1 MNARLDDGE
10 ERRVTARFTSAIGE
24 RWWLILLTAIVVGAL
39 TLGVS
44 LLLPPRYSATVQ
56 LAYSQDQAQ
65 LVSQALSSAGTGGAG
80 HNVANDALALQ
91 TPAFSARVSQA
102 LGGLVSAAELRS
114 SVAVSSNRELDL
126 IEVSASGSDAGLVA
140 DIANTYAAEF
150 VKQRK
155 EDSDELLTHAQ
166 QLLRSHIDA
175 MSDTEAAS
183 AYGVALIQRYE
194 DLGVLISLDMQDYKI
209 IQRAAAPSSAYF
221 PRPFFNMLIGLVAGL
236 MIGLLVVL
244 AVGRFDRRIKDETTL
259 ERIMELPVIGAIPQ
273 VAGLRDKSKIGPQ
286 SVGFRNGNDAL
297 LESMRVLRSN
307 LKALGFGESKRSLLL
322 TSVGPSSDKSAL
334 AINLALAMALAG
346 DPVIHQYLGIVNSE
360 GLADAMIQRDESWSA
375 KLRAV
380 DLGIFVSPELT
391 ATRNVTG
398 KEPMVSKFL
407 CLTSGRVNADATQV
421 LEPEGLMDI
430 MSDLQGISDYVIV
443 DGPPVLEGSDSLT
456 LAGSVD
462 GLVITSTL
470 GRDTAED
477 AAEVR
482 EVLARAEIG
491 PLGVVMCGAKKQS
504 RESLHQA
511 LPVTPDGSR
520 AHYKPEDHPH
530 RDRNRG

>member
-1 MNARLDDGE
+1 
-10 ERRVTARFTSAIGE
+10 
-24 RWWLILLTAIVVGAL
+24 
-39 TLGVS
+39 
-44 LLLPPRYSATVQ
+44 
-56 LAYSQDQAQ
+56 
-65 LVSQALSSAGTGGAG
+65 
-80 HNVANDALALQ
+80 
-91 TPAFSARVSQA
+91 
-102 LGGLVSAAELRS
+102 
-114 SVAVSSNRELDL
+114 
-126 IEVSASGSDAGLVA
+126 
-140 DIANTYAAEF
+140 
-150 VKQRK
+150 
-155 EDSDELLTHAQ
+155 
-166 QLLRSHIDA
+166 
-175 MSDTEAAS
+175 
-183 AYGVALIQRYE
+183 
-194 DLGVLISLDMQDYKI
+194 
-209 IQRAAAPSSAYF
+209 
-221 PRPFFNMLIGLVAGL
+221 
-236 MIGLLVVL
+236 
-244 AVGRFDRRIKDETTL
+244 
-259 ERIMELPVIGAIPQ
+259 
-273 VAGLRDKSKIGPQ
+273 
-286 SVGFRNGNDAL
+286 
-297 LESMRVLRSN
+297 VLRSN

-346 DPVIHQYLGIVNSE
+346 DRVVLVDADFNNPVIHQYLGIVNSE